1 MPATGGT
8 FVRFLRAAELLR
20 PRTLSNLAR
29 SDARI
34 REELDTLSSRVRAL
48 TAALDAV
55 TLRETQLRAILQA
68 DLDFDERAS
77 RFGAIADGDAIARHV
92 RTSIERAT
100 LQSHP
105 FPHCVV
111 DNLLPK
117 EYYDA
122 LLRALPP
129 VELFAD
135 RAANKQ
141 QLGVPF
147 SFAPRF
153 SKLVWSH
160 MADVVAAGVM
170 GPVLID
176 KFREPL
182 TGWLRQ
188 SVPAVGER
196 PLDWIEMKCSDGRIL
211 LRRPGYR
218 IPPHRD
224 PKWGF
229 ITCLMY
235 LARPG
240 DDVRWGTQLFR
251 VNDDREARGASP
263 HWIADTQCELVSDV
277 EFRPNRALVFL
288 NSVGAHGA
296 QIPADAEPQGL
307 ERYAYQFRVGPE
319 RQSIDAIRARLSP
332 DERPLWAGKGS
343 DY

>member
-1 MPATGGT
+1 MPAVGGT
-8 FVRFLRAAELLR
+8 LVRFLRAAELLR
-20 PRTLSNLAR
+20 PRALVNVLRSGEQLERLSMQVA
-29 SDARI
+29 S
-34 REELDTLSSRVRAL
+34 L

-55 TLRETQLRAILQA
+55 TLREAQVRAILKA
-68 DLDFDERAS
+68 ELDFEARSTAFHAVAADE
-77 RFGAIADGDAIARHV
+77 GVARHV
-92 RTSIERAT
+92 RKSIERAT
-100 LQSHP
+100 LQSDP
-105 FPHCVV
+105 FPHCIV
-111 DNLLPK
+111 DSLLPK
-117 EYYDA
+117 EYYTA
-122 LLRALPP
+122 LLKALPP

-135 RAANKQ
+135 RPANKQ
-141 QLGVPF
+141 QLTVPF
-147 SFAPRF
+147 SFAPRY
-153 SKLVWSH
+153 SQLVWSH
-160 MADVVAAGVM
+160 MADVVATEMISPA
-170 GPVLID
+170 LID

-182 TGWLRQ
+182 TGWLRE

-296 QIPADAEPQGL
+296 QIPADAEPQDL